1 MNRIKGKSHTIILI
15 GTEKYIYKIQHFN
28 KLEIEEKEAQLE
40 KGIGLNAKDRFLRSG
55 ARQRCQLLSPPFNMV
70 LEILTSAVSRGK
82 KEGKGKESVF
92 ADVMNLYI
100 DKSQGI
106 HAHINSLN

>member
-28 KLEIEEKEAQLE
+28 QLEIEEKEAQLE

-82 KEGKGKESVF
+82 KRGKRKRVCICRCYEPVHRQIPGNTCTHK
-92 ADVMNLYI
+92 
-100 DKSQGI
+100 
-106 HAHINSLN
+106 

>member
-82 KEGKGKESVF
+82 KGKRKRVCICRCYEPVHRQIPGNTGTHK
-92 ADVMNLYI
+92 
-100 DKSQGI
+100 
-106 HAHINSLN
+106 